1 MSGGSLEYVYQDLNW
16 KAKGKMHDAE
26 MNDLIRDLIPVLKAC
41 EWWKSGDSSARE
53 YREEVEK
60 FKAKWF
66 GDPDKRRAELA
77 AAECD
82 RLKRQLKVSFGLE
95 PFDPN
100 NDPWNTEDDD
110 F

>member
-26 MNDLIRDLIPVLKAC
+26 LNDLISDLIPVLKAC
-41 EWWKSGDSSARE
+41 EWWKSGDCSAKE

-60 FKAKWF
+60 FKKKWF

-77 AAECD
+77 AKECD
-82 RLKRQLKVSFGLE
+82 RLKRQLLVTFGLE
-95 PFDPN
+95 PYDPN
-100 NDPWNTEDDD
+100 TDPWNTEDDD